1 MPPRLGIAAGSPL
14 AVDAASEVTSAGG
27 NAVDACLAAVVM
39 AWVSEPFFASMGG
52 TGFIAVR
59 TPTGAAEII
68 DGNAAMPLDPPRE
81 RGQGIRRIYV
91 PDYADGIHMGVGAGS
106 VGVPGVLAAVHE
118 AWTRHGR
125 IEWAALFE
133 RAIDAA
139 RAGLPFPKTSAYY
152 LSVTWSRIWSLHPG
166 ARRLFGPATA
176 AGGDFRPLREGEPFV
191 QAELAE
197 ALEQVAKEGP
207 DVFYRDGLG
216 REIEAAVGAG
226 GGFLGAADLAEYQAE
241 VRAPITAGA
250 WGWRVA
256 TNPPPAVGG
265 VVLAHMLG
273 LMSGAPPGDAVERLR
288 SLVSSERTALDY
300 RSERYRDPA
309 DVANAWAEAAGGMGS
324 PSTTHMSAADSD
336 GYVCSISES
345 IGYGSGLVV
354 HGIPLNNSLGEEELH
369 PLGVHR
375 SPPGARIH
383 SNMTPTI
390 ASGPDRT
397 VGLGSPGASRIV
409 GAITQ
414 TLMRL
419 AIDDEPLADAVAG
432 PRAHF
437 DPTRPEG
444 PTLSYEPGL
453 PGDALD
459 YLLRPYDDRHMYF
472 GAVQAASVAEDGT
485 VDAAH
490 DPRRSGASALI

>member
-1 MPPRLGIAAGSPL
+1 MPPRMGIAAGSSL
-14 AVDAASEVTSAGG
+14 AAEAAADVTSAGG
-27 NAVDACLAAVVM
+27 NAVDACLAAAVM

-52 TGFIAVR
+52 TGFIALR
-59 TPTGAAEII
+59 TPAGATEIF
-68 DGNAAMPLDPPRE
+68 DGNAAMPLEPPGE
-81 RGQGIRRIYV
+81 RGQGIRRIYL

-106 VGVPGVLAAVHE
+106 VGVPGVLAAVYE
-118 AWTRHGR
+118 AWKRHGR
-125 IEWAALFE
+125 IEWVALFE
-133 RAIDAA
+133 RAIGAA
-139 RAGLPFPKTSAYY
+139 RSGFPFPKTSAYY
-152 LSVTWSRIWSLHPG
+152 LSVTWSRIWSLNPG
-166 ARRLFGPATA
+166 ARRLFGPETEA
-176 AGGDFRPLREGEPFV
+176 GDFTPLRVGEPFV
-191 QAELAE
+191 QVELAE
-197 ALEQVAKEGP
+197 ALEQVAEEGP
-207 DVFYRDGLG
+207 DVFYRGDLA
-216 REIEAAVGAG
+216 REIASEVAAG
-226 GGFLGAADLAEYQAE
+226 GGFLGAADLAGYRAQ
-241 VRAPITAGA
+241 VRAPITAQA
-250 WGWRVA
+250 WGWFVA

-265 VVLAHMLG
+265 VVLAHMLA
-273 LMSGAPPGDAVERLR
+273 LMNGEPFDNPEERLR
-288 SLVSSERTALDY
+288 SLVRSERTALDY

-309 DVANAWAEAAGGMGS
+309 DVANAWAEAASGMGS

-336 GYVCSISES
+336 GYVCSITES

-354 HGIPLNNSLGEEELH
+354 HGIPLNNSLGEEELN
-369 PLGVHR
+369 PLGVHQ

-390 ASGPDRT
+390 ATGPDRT

-419 AIDDEPLADAVAG
+419 AIDGEPLADAVAG
-432 PRAHF
+432 PRAHL

-459 YLLRPYDDRHMYF
+459 YVLRPYDDRHMYF
-472 GAVQAASVAEDGT
+472 GAVQAASVAGNGS

>member
-1 MPPRLGIAAGSPL
+1 MSARMGIAAGSPL
-14 AVDAASEVTSAGG
+14 AAEAAAEVTSAGG
-27 NAVDACLAAVVM
+27 NAVDACLAAAVM
-39 AWVSEPFFASMGG
+39 AWVSEPFFASMAG
-52 TGFIAVR
+52 TGFIALR
-59 TPTGAAEII
+59 TPEGDTEII
-68 DGNAAMPLDPPRE
+68 DGNAAMPLEPPRE
-81 RGQGIRRIYV
+81 RGQGLKRIYL

-118 AWTRHGR
+118 AWRRHGR

-133 RAIDAA
+133 RAIGAA
-139 RAGLPFPKTSAYY
+139 RSGFPFPKTSAYY
-152 LSVTWSRIWSLHPG
+152 LSVTWSRIWSVHPG
-166 ARRLFGPATA
+166 ARRLFGP
-176 AGGDFRPLREGEPFV
+176 GSGEEGDLRPLREGDPFA
-191 QAELAE
+191 QPELAE
-197 ALEQVAKEGP
+197 ALEQVADVGP
-207 DVFYRDGLG
+207 GVFYRGSLA
-216 REIEAAVGAG
+216 REIESAVMAG
-226 GGFLGAADLAEYQAE
+226 GGFLGARDLEGYRAE
-241 VRAPITAGA
+241 VRDPITAQA
-250 WGWRVA
+250 WGWGVA

-265 VVLAHMLG
+265 VVLAHMLA
-273 LMSGAPPGDAVERLR
+273 LMGDRAPADPVERLA
-288 SLVSSERTALDY
+288 SLVASERTALDY

-309 DVANAWAEAAGGMGS
+309 DVANAWAEAASSMGS

-336 GYVCSISES
+336 GYVCSITES

-354 HGIPLNNSLGEEELH
+354 QGIPLNNSLGEEELN

-419 AIDDEPLADAVAG
+419 AIDDEPLANAVAG
-432 PRAHF
+432 PRAHL

-472 GAVQAASVAEDGT
+472 GAVQAASVAADGT